1 MLLLIDNFDSFTH
14 NLARYFTEL
23 GIDVEVVRN
32 NALTIADIERLAPSH
47 LVISP
52 GPCTPNEAGISLT
65 AIRHFAGVIPM
76 MGVCLGHQAIGQVF
90 GAKVVRAQEIK
101 HGKVS
106 LLEHNKTG
114 LFANLPSTFN
124 VTRYHSLVLQADTV
138 PSCLS
143 VDAWCE
149 TEHGHKEIM
158 AISHNAFAIWGV
170 QYHPESLLTE
180 HGHNVLNAF
189 LEASKATVGLK

>member
-23 GIDVEVVRN
+23 GANVEVVRN
-32 NALTIADIERLAPSH
+32 NALTIDDISRLAPSQ

-52 GPCTPNEAGISLT
+52 GPCTPNEAGISLS
-65 AIRHFAGVIPM
+65 AIAHFTGKIPM
-76 MGVCLGHQAIGQVF
+76 LGVCLGHQAIGQVF
-90 GAKVVRAQEIK
+90 GADVVGAQEIK

-106 LLEHNKTG
+106 TLKHHNTG
-114 LFANLPSTFN
+114 LFTGLPDTFN
-124 VTRYHSLVLQADTV
+124 VTRYHSLVLDPASL
-138 PSCLS
+138 PSSLN

-149 TEHGHKEIM
+149 TAHGTQEIM
-158 AISHNAFAIWGV
+158 AISHSQHPIWGV

-180 HGHNVLNAF
+180 HGHSVLEAF
-189 LEASKATVGLK
+189 LQFKMT

>member
-23 GIDVEVVRN
+23 GADVEVVRN
-32 NALTIADIERLAPSH
+32 NALNLDDISRLAPSQ

-52 GPCTPNEAGISLT
+52 GPCTPNEAGISLS
-65 AIRHFAGVIPM
+65 AIEHFAGEIPI

-90 GAKVVRAQEIK
+90 GAEVVGAQEIK

-106 LLEHNKTG
+106 ALSHHNTG
-114 LFANLPSTFN
+114 LFEGLPNTFN
-124 VTRYHSLVLQADTV
+124 VTRYHSLVLSPESLP
-138 PSCLS
+138 PSLR

-149 TEHGHKEIM
+149 TALGTKEIM
-158 AISHNAFAIWGV
+158 AVSHNRYPIWGV

-180 HGHNVLNAF
+180 HGHSVLEAF
-189 LEASKATVGLK
+189 LHHKKV

>member
-23 GIDVEVVRN
+23 GVDVKVARN
-32 NALTIADIERLAPSH
+32 NALSLDDITRLNPKW

-52 GPCTPNEAGISLT
+52 GPCTPNEAGISLA
-65 AIRHFAGVIPM
+65 AIAHFAGKIPM
-76 MGVCLGHQAIGQVF
+76 LGVCLGHQAIGQVF
-90 GAKVVRAQEIK
+90 GAQVVGAQEIK

-106 LLEHNKTG
+106 ALQHNNLGLFTG
-114 LFANLPSTFN
+114 LPSPFN
-124 VTRYHSLVLQADTV
+124 VTRYHSLVLEPASL
-138 PSCLS
+138 PGELR

-149 TEHGHKEIM
+149 TVCEKREIM
-158 AISHNAFAIWGV
+158 AITHQQFPIWGV

-180 HGHNVLNAF
+180 HGHAVLEAF
-189 LEASKATVGLK
+189 LKHSQAK

>member
-23 GIDVEVVRN
+23 GANVEVVRN
-32 NALTIADIERLAPSH
+32 NALTLDDISRLAPSQ

-52 GPCTPNEAGISLT
+52 GPCTPNEAGISLS
-65 AIRHFAGVIPM
+65 AIEHFAGRIPIL
-76 MGVCLGHQAIGQVF
+76 GVCLGHQAIGQVF
-90 GAKVVRAQEIK
+90 GAKVVGAQEIK

-106 LLEHNKTG
+106 ALSHRNSG
-114 LFANLPSTFN
+114 LFKDLPNPFN
-124 VTRYHSLVLQADTV
+124 VTRYHSLVLDPTSL
-138 PSCLS
+138 PSTIN

-149 TEHGHKEIM
+149 TAQGTKEIM
-158 AISHNAFAIWGV
+158 AISHASYPVWGV

-180 HGHNVLNAF
+180 HGHSVLEAF
-189 LEASKATVGLK
+189 LRSKTV

>member
-23 GIDVEVVRN
+23 GANVEVVRN
-32 NALTIADIERLAPSH
+32 NALTLDDISRLAPSQ

-52 GPCTPNEAGISLT
+52 GPCTPNEAGISLS
-65 AIRHFAGVIPM
+65 AIEHFAGKIPIL
-76 MGVCLGHQAIGQVF
+76 GVCLGHQAIGQVF
-90 GAKVVRAQEIK
+90 GAKVVGAQEIK

-106 LLEHNKTG
+106 ALSHRNSG
-114 LFANLPSTFN
+114 LFKDLPNTFN
-124 VTRYHSLVLQADTV
+124 VTRYHSLVLDPTSL
-138 PSCLS
+138 PSTIN

-149 TEHGHKEIM
+149 TVQGTKEIM
-158 AISHNAFAIWGV
+158 AISHASYPVWGV

-180 HGHNVLNAF
+180 HGHSVLEAF
-189 LEASKATVGLK
+189 LRSKTV